1 MMIADTDAL
10 IDYLQGRAPMG
21 DRIALELQHGQLYT
35 TAVSRFELLA
45 SASSPRQERL
55 ITELLGALTCLPI
68 DAAAADRGAQ
78 IRRELEEHGGSTL
91 SMADCLVAGIT
102 LESKGVLLTPNRQHF
117 ERIPGLALETT
128 TT

>member
-10 IDYLQGRAPMG
+10 IDYLQGRSPMAE
-21 DRIALELQHGQLYT
+21 RIALELQHGQLRT
-35 TAVSRFELLA
+35 TAMARFELLA

-55 ITELLGALTCLPI
+55 ITELLMALPCLLL

-78 IRRELEEHGGSTL
+78 IQRDLAQGGVTM

-102 LESKGVLLTPNRQHF
+102 IENKGVLLTRNRQHL
-117 ERIPGLALETT
+117 ERIPGLTLETLPA
-128 TT
+128 